1 MRSRTA
7 YLAASLLSSTVA
19 LSGAQAHDMIYK
31 DKTAPLE
38 ARVDDLMARLTLD
51 EKILLLAGESSMTLN
66 PIERLGIPSIHMTDG
81 PTGVR
86 SPDGKPAT
94 VFPVGVAMAATWN
107 PDLTAKVGAAIG
119 TETLAHGADV
129 LLAPTVNI
137 VRTPRWGRNFE
148 TYSEDPYLAGQIGLG
163 YVKGAQG
170 AGIGVSLKHF
180 AANNQE
186 TNRFIVDSVVDPRTL
201 REIYLPAFETV
212 IKEGDPWSVMASYNK
227 INGTHA
233 AENRWLL
240 TDLLKTEWGYK
251 GFVVSDWGAVH
262 STATTVNAG
271 MDLEMPGRKVT

>member
-1 MRSRTA
+1 
-7 YLAASLLSSTVA
+7 
-19 LSGAQAHDMIYK
+19 
-31 DKTAPLE
+31 
-38 ARVDDLMARLTLD
+38 
-51 EKILLLAGESSMTLN
+51 MTLN
-66 PIERLGIPSIHMTDG
+66 PIERLGIPSIRMTDG

-107 PDLTAKVGAAIG
+107 RDLTAKVGAAIG
-119 TETLAHGADV
+119 KETLAHGADV

-186 TNRFIVDSVVDPRTL
+186 TNRFIVDSVVDP
-201 REIYLPAFETV
+201 
-212 IKEGDPWSVMASYNK
+212 
-227 INGTHA
+227 HA
-233 AENRWLL
+233 AR
-240 TDLLKTEWGYK
+240 DLPPGVRDGDQRGRSLVGH
-251 GFVVSDWGAVH
+251 GVVQQDQRYAC
-262 STATTVNAG
+262 
-271 MDLEMPGRKVT
+271 GRESLAAHRPAQDRVGL